1 MYLYYVF
8 YLFILYLELS
18 ETQNQSISSLKS
30 RLSEISDENQR
41 IKRSQAE
48 SEKDKASLE
57 LNLKSL
63 QQRYDQMYKSHE
75 VHVHVHIV

>member
-1 MYLYYVF
+1 MYMYLFSYF
-8 YLFILYLELS
+8 CILELS
-18 ETQNQSISSLKS
+18 ETQNQSVSSLKS

-63 QQRYDQMYKSHE
+63 QQRYDQMSKSHE
-75 VHVHVHIV
+75 VPSHNV